1 MLGYTTIGVNDMDRA
16 VAFYDGLLAE
26 AGAKRL
32 MDMDRIKFYG
42 TAPDQ
47 AMLAICIP
55 HNEEPQN
62 CGNGNMVAI
71 PGGSREGV
79 DKLYAKAMELGA
91 TDEGEPGESI
101 EQTVHRE
108 VFEEVGL
115 RVTNLDYRGSQSW
128 PFPNSLMLGFHA
140 DYAAGDIVYQDG
152 EIADAQW
159 FRYDALPNVPPG
171 TAISKWLIDA
181 FVENFAEHTN

>member
-91 TDEGEPGESI
+91 TDEGEPGE
-101 EQTVHRE
+101 RMP
-108 VFEEVGL
+108 VFYGAYV
-115 RVTNLDYRGSQSW
+115 RDLDGNKLCFFEMKQ
-128 PFPNSLMLGFHA
+128 G
-140 DYAAGDIVYQDG
+140 
-152 EIADAQW
+152 
-159 FRYDALPNVPPG
+159 
-171 TAISKWLIDA
+171 
-181 FVENFAEHTN
+181 